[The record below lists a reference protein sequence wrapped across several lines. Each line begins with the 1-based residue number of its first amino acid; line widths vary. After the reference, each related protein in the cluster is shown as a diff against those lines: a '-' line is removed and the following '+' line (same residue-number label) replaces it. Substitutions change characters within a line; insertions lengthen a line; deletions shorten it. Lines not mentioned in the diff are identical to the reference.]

1 MMVLVRVKNVNARVR
16 GTLSQYLLEV
26 EPCTYIGDVSSRVR
40 ESLWKSIT
48 SELEEGGS
56 AWMVFPSSGGQK
68 MSVLSYNTTWSVV
81 ELDGVFLIE
90 RSLKTLNRECDSLLD
105 PG

>member
-26 EPCTYIGDVSSRVR
+26 EPCTYIGDVSARVR
-40 ESLWKSIT
+40 ESLWKSVS
-48 SELEEGGS
+48 SELEEKGS
-56 AWMVFPSSGGQK
+56 AWMVFPSPGGQN
-68 MSVLSYNTTWSVV
+68 MTVLSLNTTWSVV